1 MESGATELG
10 GKLPVNTHGG
20 QLSHAT
26 GHGQYILE
34 TVQQLRG
41 EAGAR
46 QVEGARYGLSQG
58 TAAIC
63 SASYTVICEAD

>member
-1 MESGATELG
+1 MEGGAIELG
-10 GKLPVNTHGG
+10 GKIPVNTHGG
-20 QLSHAT
+20 QLSYAT

-34 TVQQLRG
+34 TVEQLRG

-63 SASYTVICEAD
+63 SASYTIIYEAD